1 MVQFGFAV
9 VLAEAWD
16 MHDGGG
22 WWVMMLMM
30 TLAWVA
36 FIIAAVWVVR
46 ELVGRRGD
54 AGTPDRIL
62 AERLASGEITVEEYE
77 QRRQARSRQ

>member
-1 MVQFGFAV
+1 MVQLGFAF

-30 TLAWVA
+30 ILAWVA
-36 FIIAAVWVVR
+36 FIIAALWVVR
-46 ELVGRRGD
+46 ELVGRRDG
-54 AGTPDRIL
+54 AGTPERML
-62 AERLASGEITVEEYE
+62 AERLASGEISIEEYE
-77 QRRQARSRQ
+77 QRRRALSRQ

>member
-1 MVQFGFAV
+1 
-9 VLAEAWD
+9 

-30 TLAWVA
+30 TLVWLA
-36 FIIAAVWVVR
+36 FIVAAVWVVR

-54 AGTPDRIL
+54 AGTPERLL
-62 AERLASGEITVEEYE
+62 AERLASGEISVEEYE
-77 QRRQARSRQ
+77 QRREALSRQ